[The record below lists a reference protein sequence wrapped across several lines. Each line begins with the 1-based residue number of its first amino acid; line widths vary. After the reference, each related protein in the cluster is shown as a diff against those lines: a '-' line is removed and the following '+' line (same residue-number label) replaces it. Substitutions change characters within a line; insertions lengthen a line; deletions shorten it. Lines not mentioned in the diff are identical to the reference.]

1 VKNGM
6 SEFVEIDLTGLKCPM
21 PIVELHRLLK
31 KMNAGQQVAVV
42 SDDPAFCLDVEA
54 WCSKTGH
61 RLVSIVQDNQRLV
74 ARIEKFEIVENN
86 A

>member
-1 VKNGM
+1 M
-6 SEFVEIDLTGLKCPM
+6 SKHIEIDLTGLKCPM

-31 KMNAGQQVAVV
+31 NLNIGQQVTVV
-42 SDDPAFCLDVEA
+42 ADDPAFCLDVEA

-61 RLVSIVQDNQRLV
+61 HLIALNQDDERLV
-74 ARIEKFEIVENN
+74 ATIEK